1 MKRGRSGETLDLFAR
16 MGADGRAGSA
26 TGSACAYPP
35 SGTSREAGS
44 LRGARPPCH
53 DDSSAGDVSPIL
65 SPLVD
70 ETKEWLSA
78 RALTLGNMLASER
91 AAEYVAILRALAE
104 FRAEHEPEP
113 LHEDV
118 ERKVCGEDA
127 EAFASSA
134 FKSDLRQLKEWNLVA
149 ERIEK
154 ERLRGYRDNRRAKFR
169 YRMCDDAAAFVE
181 WLADRHARDLMP
193 GAGDETGN
201 LLDMQRSI
209 LSELRRMLHRVDAA
223 KVSYETAGDV
233 LFRVD
238 QVARYVDA
246 TAKTLQELNL
256 RLLSFG
262 IAEFSADEAK
272 PIVDELA
279 VFLERF
285 GRRFGTLREDILRDV
300 EEMRRDC
307 HAKRWTAC
315 ADTLAAETSRFRH
328 IASVKI
334 PDAAR
339 ILADASL
346 FYGAGGTLVSLMS
359 RIGDSAR
366 KVWGKLNAKLRELER
381 RNHRIEDVGARLAE
395 LARLGEDE
403 VPHAWLQRLL
413 EPAAMCGDAQVRPGG
428 EKSVAPLPKKSSQ
441 VKTRKI
447 VSWITPRRVG
457 ERPDVA
463 SIAEERA
470 KRLREWMSARGVY
483 PTDAALPLSGGA
495 YSEFGDF
502 ANLMKVIEHVWLGGG
517 EKARKLLGVRGT
529 PTGVTAKV
537 EIDGAA
543 LTFEDV
549 RLVQ

>member
-1 MKRGRSGETLDLFAR
+1 MKRRRDSEASDLFAG
-16 MGADGRAGSA
+16 MDAVGHAGSA
-26 TGSACAYPP
+26 TGSAV
-35 SGTSREAGS
+35 AG
-44 LRGARPPCH
+44 RPPYR
-53 DDSSAGDVSPIL
+53 DDAPVGDVSLIR

-91 AAEYVAILRALAE
+91 AVEYVAILRALAA
-104 FRAEHEPEP
+104 FRVEHEPEP

-127 EAFASSA
+127 ETSASA
-134 FKSDLRQLKEWNLVA
+134 TFKADIHQLKEWDLVT

-181 WLADRHARDLMP
+181 WLEDRHAHDLMP
-193 GAGDETGN
+193 GGGDETGN

-209 LSELRRMLHRVDAA
+209 LAELRRMLHRVDAA
-223 KVSYETAGDV
+223 KASYETAGDV

-238 QVARYVDA
+238 QVSRYVDA
-246 TAKTLQELNL
+246 TTKTLQELNL

-262 IAEFSADEAK
+262 IAEFSAEEAK

-334 PDAAR
+334 PDAQR

-395 LARLGEDE
+395 IARLDE
-403 VPHAWLQRLL
+403 GNVPHRWLQRLL
-413 EPAAMCGDAQVRPGG
+413 EPAAMCGDAQVRPNG
-428 EKSVAPLPKKSSQ
+428 EKSVAPLPKRSSN
-441 VKTRKI
+441 VKTQKI
-447 VSWITPRRVG
+447 ISWITPRKVG

-463 SIAEERA
+463 SIAQERA
-470 KRLREWMSARGVY
+470 KRLRDWMSARGIY
-483 PTDAALPLSGGA
+483 PSSGTSELSGGT
-495 YSEFGDF
+495 YSEFEDF
-502 ANLMKVIEHVWLGGG
+502 ANLMNVIEHVWLGGG
-517 EKARKLLGVRGT
+517 EKAKKHLGVCGT
-529 PTGVTAKV
+529 PTGMRAEV
-537 EIDGAA
+537 EIDGATLSFADLA
-543 LTFEDV
+543 LKSCGN
-549 RLVQ
+549 L

>member
-1 MKRGRSGETLDLFAR
+1 MRRRIERQAADLFAEV
-16 MGADGRAGSA
+16 DGHAGRVTLPA
-26 TGSACAYPP
+26 V
-35 SGTSREAGS
+35 AG
-44 LRGARPPCH
+44 RPPYR
-53 DDSSAGDVSPIL
+53 DDASVGDVSLIR

-91 AAEYVAILRALAE
+91 AVEYVAILRALAA

-127 EAFASSA
+127 EASASA
-134 FKSDLRQLKEWNLVA
+134 TFKADVHQLKEWNLVT

-181 WLADRHARDLMP
+181 WLETRHAHDLLP
-193 GAGDETGN
+193 GGGDETGN

-209 LSELRRMLHRVDAA
+209 LAELRRMLHRVDAA
-223 KVSYETAGDV
+223 HVGYEMAGDV

-238 QVARYVDA
+238 QVSRYVDA

-262 IAEFSADEAK
+262 IAEFSAEEAK

-307 HAKRWTAC
+307 HAKRWKAC

-334 PDAAR
+334 PDAQR

-346 FYGAGGTLVSLMS
+346 FYGAGGTFVSLMS

-395 LARLGEDE
+395 LARLDE
-403 VPHAWLQRLL
+403 GNVPHRWLQRLL
-413 EPAAMCGDAQVRPGG
+413 EPAAMCGDAQVRPNG
-428 EKSVAPLPKKSSQ
+428 EKSVAPLPKRSSN
-441 VKTRKI
+441 VKTQKSI
-447 VSWITPRRVG
+447 SWITPRKVG
-457 ERPDVA
+457 ECPDVA
-463 SIAEERA
+463 SIAQERA
-470 KRLREWMSARGVY
+470 KRLRDWMTARGIY
-483 PTDAALPLSGGA
+483 PSREAAALSGGT

-502 ANLMKVIEHVWLGGG
+502 ANLMQVIEHVWLGNG
-517 EKARKLLGVRGT
+517 EKARKLLDVRGT
-529 PTGVTAKV
+529 PTGEGAKV
-537 EIDGAA
+537 SIDQAT
-543 LTFEDV
+543 LEFEDIMLE
-549 RLVQ
+549 RCLIALSNAK

>member
-1 MKRGRSGETLDLFAR
+1 MKRRRDSEASDLFAG
-16 MGADGRAGSA
+16 MDAVGHAGSA
-26 TGSACAYPP
+26 TGSAV
-35 SGTSREAGS
+35 AG
-44 LRGARPPCH
+44 RPPYR
-53 DDSSAGDVSPIL
+53 DDASVGDVSLIS
-65 SPLVD
+65 SPLVGQ
-70 ETKEWLSA
+70 TKEWLSA

-91 AAEYVAILRALAE
+91 VVEYVAILRALAG

-127 EAFASSA
+127 EASASA
-134 FKSDLRQLKEWNLVA
+134 TFKADIHQLKEWNLVT

-181 WLADRHARDLMP
+181 WLEDRHAHDLLP
-193 GAGDETGN
+193 GGGDETGN

-209 LSELRRMLHRVDAA
+209 LAELRRMLHRVDAA
-223 KVSYETAGDV
+223 HVGYETAGDV

-238 QVARYVDA
+238 QVSRYVDA

-262 IAEFSADEAK
+262 IAEFSAEEAK

-307 HAKRWTAC
+307 HAKRWKAC
-315 ADTLAAETSRFRH
+315 AETLAAETSRFRH

-334 PDAAR
+334 PDAQR

-395 LARLGEDE
+395 LARLDE
-403 VPHAWLQRLL
+403 GNVPHRWLQRLL
-413 EPAAMCGDAQVRPGG
+413 EPAAMCGDAQVRPNG
-428 EKSVAPLPKKSSQ
+428 EKSMALLPKRSSN
-441 VKTRKI
+441 VKTQKI
-447 VSWITPRRVG
+447 ISWITPRKVG

-463 SIAEERA
+463 SIAQERA
-470 KRLREWMSARGVY
+470 KRLRDWMSARGIY
-483 PTDAALPLSGGA
+483 PSSGTSALSGGT
-495 YSEFGDF
+495 YSEFEDF
-502 ANLMKVIEHVWLGGG
+502 PNLMNVIEHVWLGGG
-517 EKARKLLGVRGT
+517 EKARKLLNVNGT
-529 PTGVTAKV
+529 PTGGRANVS
-537 EIDGAA
+537 IDQATLA
-543 LTFEDV
+543 FEDIMLE
-549 RLVQ
+549 RC

>member
-1 MKRGRSGETLDLFAR
+1 MEKQAADLFAEV
-16 MGADGRAGSA
+16 DGHAGRVTLPA
-26 TGSACAYPP
+26 V
-35 SGTSREAGS
+35 AG
-44 LRGARPPCH
+44 RPPYR
-53 DDSSAGDVSPIL
+53 DDASVGDVSLIS
-65 SPLVD
+65 SPLVGQ
-70 ETKEWLSA
+70 TKEWLSS

-91 AAEYVAILRALAE
+91 AAEYVAILRTLAE

-118 ERKVCGEDA
+118 ERKVCGEEA
-127 EAFASSA
+127 EAFASAA
-134 FKSDLRQLKEWNLVA
+134 FKNDLRQLKEWGLVT

-154 ERLRGYRDNRRAKFR
+154 ERLRGYRDNRRTKFR

-209 LSELRRMLHRVDAA
+209 LAELRRMLHRVDAA
-223 KVSYETAGDV
+223 HVGYETAGDV

-238 QVARYVDA
+238 QVSRYVDA

-256 RLLSFG
+256 RLLGFG
-262 IAEFSADEAK
+262 IAEFSVEEAK

-279 VFLERF
+279 VVLERF

-307 HAKRWTAC
+307 HAKRWKAC
-315 ADTLAAETSRFRH
+315 ADTLTAETSRFQH

-334 PDAAR
+334 PDAQR

-381 RNHRIEDVGARLAE
+381 RNHRIEDVGTRLAE
-395 LARLGEDE
+395 LARLDE
-403 VPHAWLQRLL
+403 ENVPHRWLQRLL
-413 EPAAMCGDAQVRPGG
+413 EPAAMCGDAQVRPNG
-428 EKSVAPLPKKSSQ
+428 EKSMAPLPKRSSN
-441 VKTRKI
+441 VKTQKI
-447 VSWITPRRVG
+447 ISWITPRKVG
-457 ERPDVA
+457 ECPDVA
-463 SIAEERA
+463 SIAQERA
-470 KRLREWMSARGVY
+470 KRLRDWMSVRGIY
-483 PTDAALPLSGGA
+483 PSSGTAELSGGA
-495 YSEFGDF
+495 YSEFEDF
-502 ANLMKVIEHVWLGGG
+502 TNLMNVIEHVWLGGG
-517 EKARKLLGVRGT
+517 EKAKKHLGVCGT
-529 PTGVTAKV
+529 PTGIRAEV
-537 EIDGAA
+537 EIDGAS
-543 LTFEDV
+543 LSFED
-549 RLVQ
+549 LTLKSCGNL

>member
-1 MKRGRSGETLDLFAR
+1 MRRRIERQATDLFAEV
-16 MGADGRAGSA
+16 DGHAGRVTLPA
-26 TGSACAYPP
+26 V
-35 SGTSREAGS
+35 AG
-44 LRGARPPCH
+44 RPPYR
-53 DDSSAGDVSPIL
+53 DDASVGDVSLIR
-65 SPLVD
+65 SPLVA

-91 AAEYVAILRALAE
+91 AVEYVAILRALAA

-127 EAFASSA
+127 E
-134 FKSDLRQLKEWNLVA
+134 
-149 ERIEK
+149 
-154 ERLRGYRDNRRAKFR
+154 
-169 YRMCDDAAAFVE
+169 VE
-181 WLADRHARDLMP
+181 WLEDRHAHDLLP
-193 GAGDETGN
+193 GGGDETGN

-209 LSELRRMLHRVDAA
+209 LAELRRKLHSVDAA
-223 KVSYETAGDV
+223 HVGYETAGDV

-238 QVARYVDA
+238 QVSRYVDA

-262 IAEFSADEAK
+262 IAEFSAEEAK

-307 HAKRWTAC
+307 HAKRWKAC

-334 PDAAR
+334 PDAQR

-395 LARLGEDE
+395 LARLDE
-403 VPHAWLQRLL
+403 TDVPHRWLQRLL
-413 EPAAMCGDAQVRPGG
+413 DPAAMCGDAQVRPNG
-428 EKSVAPLPKKSSQ
+428 EKSVAPLPKRSSN
-441 VKTRKI
+441 VKTQKI
-447 VSWITPRRVG
+447 ISWITPRKVG

-463 SIAEERA
+463 SIAQERA
-470 KRLREWMSARGVY
+470 KRLKDWMVARGIY
-483 PTDAALPLSGGA
+483 PSSKTSALSEGS
-495 YSEFGDF
+495 YSEFEDF
-502 ANLMKVIEHVWLGGG
+502 ANLMQIIEHVWLGGG
-517 EKARKLLGVRGT
+517 EKARKLLDVRGT
-529 PTGVTAKV
+529 PTGVGAKISLDNATL
-537 EIDGAA
+537 E
-543 LTFEDV
+543 FEDIMLERCLTALSNV
-549 RLVQ
+549 K

>member
-1 MKRGRSGETLDLFAR
+1 MKRRRDSEAPDLFAG
-16 MGADGRAGSA
+16 MDAVGHAGSA
-26 TGSACAYPP
+26 TGSACAV
-35 SGTSREAGS
+35 
-44 LRGARPPCH
+44 RPPYH
-53 DDSSAGDVSPIL
+53 DDASAGDVSL
-65 SPLVD
+65 TSSPLVD

-91 AAEYVAILRALAE
+91 AAEYVAILRALAA

-113 LHEDV
+113 LHEEV

-127 EAFASSA
+127 EASASAA
-134 FKSDLRQLKEWNLVA
+134 FKADIHQLKEWDLVT

-181 WLADRHARDLMP
+181 WLEDRHAHDLLP
-193 GAGDETGN
+193 GGGDETGN

-209 LSELRRMLHRVDAA
+209 LAELRRMLHRVDAA
-223 KVSYETAGDV
+223 HVGYETAGDV

-238 QVARYVDA
+238 QVSRYVDA

-262 IAEFSADEAK
+262 IAEFSAEEAK

-307 HAKRWTAC
+307 HAKRWKAC

-334 PDAAR
+334 PDAQR

-346 FYGAGGTLVSLMS
+346 FYGAGGTQVSLVSLMS

-366 KVWGKLNAKLRELER
+366 KVWGKLNTKLRELER

-395 LARLGEDE
+395 LARLDE
-403 VPHAWLQRLL
+403 GNVPHRWLQRLL
-413 EPAAMCGDAQVRPGG
+413 EPAAMCGDAQVRPNG
-428 EKSVAPLPKKSSQ
+428 EKSVAPLPKRSSN
-441 VKTRKI
+441 VKTQKI
-447 VSWITPRRVG
+447 ISWITPRKVG

-463 SIAEERA
+463 SIAQERA
-470 KRLREWMSARGVY
+470 KRLRDWMTARGIY
-483 PTDAALPLSGGA
+483 PSSGTSELSGGT
-495 YSEFGDF
+495 YSEFEDF
-502 ANLMKVIEHVWLGGG
+502 PNLMNVIEHVWLGGG
-517 EKARKLLGVRGT
+517 EKARKLLNVNGT
-529 PTGVTAKV
+529 PTGGRVNV
-537 EIDGAA
+537 SIDRAT
-543 LTFEDV
+543 LEFEDIMLE
-549 RLVQ
+549 RC